1 MADGPGER
9 TVRIAAVGDLH
20 FDTSSRGD
28 LADLFSGVNHDADI
42 LVLCGDLT
50 THGRPDQLKAL
61 ARELSAVEIP
71 IVAVLGNHDHE
82 GGSIDEIRDILAE
95 VGVEL
100 LDGDATTIEG
110 VGFAGVKGFAGGFGR
125 GTLAPFGED
134 LIKSFV
140 QHSID
145 EALKLENAL
154 RTLTAETK
162 VVVMHY
168 APIEGTLVGEPETIY
183 PYLGTSRL
191 LPPVETHGASV
202 VFHGHAHHGTPEAVT
217 PAGVPVYNVALPVL
231 RQEGLFYRIWHAT
244 APERRRAR
252 GAEAS
257 GNGRGDER
265 RGGRGAER
273 EQGRESTAMR
283 AGERE
288 PVREGEPEPMRA
300 EEARVGHEPGADA
313 RGRVAGER
321 RRGGRRATDRG
332 VDERGAG

>member
-1 MADGPGER
+1 MAEGPGER

-20 FDTSSRGD
+20 FDTASRGD

-168 APIEGTLVGEPETIY
+168 APIEETLVGEPETIY

-202 VFHGHAHHGTPEAVT
+202 VFHGHAHHGTAEAVT